1 MSENIKPEHFDVRRA
16 IESDFKELPAL
27 ENEADMIFSN
37 IFSEPEMNE
46 LPPSSSEDELR
57 QSKMVLVAG
66 DPPVGF
72 ARIDE
77 LNGLAHLEQLSVTP
91 DQGGKGIGGKLL
103 EEACAW
109 AVQNGYKA
117 IILSTFRDI
126 PWNAPFYARH
136 GFEVINELTPEL
148 ESLKQHEIDIGI
160 SEFGPRVIMMR
171 LL

>member
-77 LNGLAHLEQLSVTP
+77 LNGLAHLE
-91 DQGGKGIGGKLL
+91 
-103 EEACAW
+103 
-109 AVQNGYKA
+109 
-117 IILSTFRDI
+117 
-126 PWNAPFYARH
+126 
-136 GFEVINELTPEL
+136 
-148 ESLKQHEIDIGI
+148 
-160 SEFGPRVIMMR
+160 
-171 LL
+171 